1 MPFAPRA
8 KLEALSSAVAPK
20 TKRTAKRRKVEKV
33 EEDNGNDSGM
43 RSLTQEAQCLAPMLF
58 DLFEQ

>member
-1 MPFAPRA
+1 M
-8 KLEALSSAVAPK
+8 EALSSAVAPK

-33 EEDNGNDSGM
+33 EEDNGDGSGM
-43 RSLTQEAQCLAPMLF
+43 RSLTLEAQCLAPMLF

>member
-1 MPFAPRA
+1 MPFAPGA
-8 KLEALSSAVAPK
+8 KLGALSSAVAPK

-33 EEDNGNDSGM
+33 EDNGDGSGM